1 MSSKRSILFFL
12 LSLFSAIALNG
23 QKFDYSAGYLG
34 FFDNREYDNI
44 YAYDQTMFGSRIRA
58 EAGALIDGKNRFA
71 AGIDYL
77 YEFGSK
83 GQLIAPDIVLYF
95 NGSHNR
101 FDYALGAMPRHG
113 RINMPL
119 ALLTDTLNYY
129 RPNIE
134 GIYLEYK
141 GQILRQN
148 LWIDWTGRR
157 SEITR
162 ESFTIGLSGSV
173 DKGVFVYRHHMVI
186 NHQAHTL
193 PKTPG
198 VSLRDNIGYT
208 VVAGVDFTSLTGLD
222 TLTLTTGVLGSNDR
236 LRGVYDFQP
245 KLGLISE
252 LEVGY
257 KGFGLHGILYRGE
270 NQLITSGDK
279 SYTADLFTRG
289 DVFYQITKKSI
300 ESRLQFSY
308 QVLPDAAEMSILL
321 VIRISIDGIFKHQ
334 KSN

>member
-1 MSSKRSILFFL
+1 LFFL
-12 LSLFSAIALNG
+12 FAVIASYG
-23 QKFDYSAGYLG
+23 QKYDYRVGYLG

-44 YAYDQTMFGSRIRA
+44 YAFDQTMFGSRIRA
-58 EAGALIDGKNRFA
+58 EAGATIDGQNRFA

-83 GQLIAPDIVLYF
+83 NELIAPDIVLYF

-101 FDYALGAMPRHG
+101 FDYALGALPRYG

-141 GQILRQN
+141 GDVLRHN

-157 SEITR
+157 SESTR
-162 ESFTIGLSGSV
+162 ESFTIGLSGSI
-173 DKGVFVYRHHMVI
+173 DKGAFVYRHHMVI
-186 NHQAHTL
+186 NHLAHTM
-193 PKTPG
+193 PMAPG
-198 VSLRDNIGYT
+198 ASLRDNIGYT
-208 VVAGVDFTSLTGLD
+208 MVAGVDLTSLTGLD
-222 TLTLTTGVLGSNDR
+222 TLTFTTGVLGSNDR

-252 LEVGY
+252 LEVGF
-257 KGFGLHGILYRGE
+257 KGFGLHGVVYRGE
-270 NQLITSGDK
+270 NQLVTSGDK

-289 DVFYQITKKSI
+289 DVYYQIKKKSI

-308 QVLPDAAEMSILL
+308 QFLPDATEMSILL
-321 VIRISIDGIFKHQ
+321 IIRISIDGIFKRQ
-334 KSN
+334 TSN